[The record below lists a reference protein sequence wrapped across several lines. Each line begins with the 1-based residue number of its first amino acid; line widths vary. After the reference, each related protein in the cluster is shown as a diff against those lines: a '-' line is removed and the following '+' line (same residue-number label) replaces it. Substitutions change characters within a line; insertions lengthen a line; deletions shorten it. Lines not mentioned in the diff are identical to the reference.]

1 MAWTVQN
8 KILNKLLKV
17 FLAVLFAAARVVV
30 LLGVALM
37 GLQGVVLL
45 MDSRPEDPER
55 FFGFLLLGLVVAG
68 EIGMYRCKN
77 WWAKAGV
84 AFLFLLSVGAALT
97 AEESC
102 ARRSDLCVIHE
113 YNIQNYLKGRTLD
126 SVDFSPPATLQDAV
140 RYFME
145 TDRPVND
152 LGCPLE
158 IVVEAQHDTCK
169 TRPLPV
175 VAARHISLY
184 DAIRLV
190 AERAGFKM
198 EICDKQVVLK
208 ER

>member
-8 KILNKLLKV
+8 RILNKLLKV

-37 GLQGVVLL
+37 GLQGGVLL
-45 MDSRPEDPER
+45 MGSRPDDPDR
-55 FFGFLLLGLVVAG
+55 FFGFLLLGLVVVG

-77 WWAKAGV
+77 WWMKSGV
-84 AFLFLLSVGAALT
+84 AFLFLLSAVAVSSAA
-97 AEESC
+97 ESY
-102 ARRSDLCVIHE
+102 AGRSDLCVIHE
-113 YNIQNYLKGRTLD
+113 YNLQNYLKGRTLD
-126 SVDFSPPATLQDAV
+126 SVDFSPPATLQDAA
-140 RYFME
+140 RFFME

-158 IVVEAQHDTCK
+158 IVVEARHDAYK

-198 EICDKQVVLK
+198 EIRDKQVVLK